1 MLTRKKVIPF
11 VSLVLLIG
19 VLFLIIGTPG
29 YQSIRIKNRDFV
41 SLENKLKEVVN
52 TNTKIDIK
60 ELSDFVWDE
69 CYVFNPYY
77 PPEAIYK
84 KVGTEWTTARTYIG
98 YLLFHN
104 MENKTVNDEQF
115 IIVFKKS
122 NKVILSAK
130 YSLNQ
135 LPVIFKLDNYKFT
148 SDNSKFIVSVAKQY
162 DEGKIKELSLKK

>member
-29 YQSIRIKNRDFV
+29 YQSIRIKNRDFA

-52 TNTKIDIK
+52 ANTKIDIK

-104 MENKTVNDEQF
+104 MENQTVNDEQF